1 MQTAIEKLMDRLSK
15 LEGGAQAEAALITS
29 DRNRF
34 YFTGFPSSAGAL
46 LILRD
51 AAYFMTDFRYGEA
64 AAKSI
69 HGCEVVCYS
78 SMRETLQQLLKK
90 HGVKK
95 VLLENEKMYLQE
107 SRVLTDILA
116 SAGAEAVL
124 DDTLDKMIIA
134 LRTIK
139 TPEEIQKIRDSQ
151 KITDDAFSYILG
163 RIAPGRTEREIA
175 LEIEFFM
182 RKQGAEGVAFELI
195 VVSGAN
201 GSMCHGVPSE
211 KVIEKGDFI
220 TMDTGALLNGYHSD
234 MTRTVAVGQVSEEQR
249 HVYEL
254 VLKAQKAAIAA
265 AGPGVPCGDVD
276 KAARDLIE
284 AEYPY
289 AFGHS
294 TGHGVGVE
302 IHEWPRFQKGNTQKA
317 EPGMVVTV
325 EPGIYLEGK
334 FGVRIE
340 DMIAITEDG
349 IENLTHS
356 PKELLIL

>member
-1 MQTAIEKLMDRLSK
+1 MQTSIEKLMDRLS
-15 LEGGAQAEAALITS
+15 QAESAVQADGALITS

-46 LILRD
+46 LVFRD
-51 AAYFMTDFRYGEA
+51 TAYFMTDFRYAEA
-64 AAKSI
+64 AGKSI
-69 HGCEVVCYS
+69 QGCQVICYS
-78 SMRETLQQLLKK
+78 SLKETLAQLLKK
-90 HGVKK
+90 HGAKRI
-95 VLLENEKMYLQE
+95 LLESEKMYLQE
-107 SRVLTDILA
+107 SRTLTGILA

-124 DDTLDKMIIA
+124 DDTLDTIIID

-139 TPEEIQKIRDSQ
+139 TPEEIQKIRESQ

-182 RKQGAEGVAFELI
+182 RRQGAEGVAFDLI

-201 GSMCHGVPSE
+201 GSMCHGVPSS

-220 TMDTGALLNGYHSD
+220 TMDTGALLHGYHSD
-234 MTRTVAVGQVSEEQR
+234 MTRTVAVGEVSEEQR

-254 VLKAQKAAIAA
+254 VLKAQEAALKT
-265 AGPGVPCGDVD
+265 AGPGIPCGDVD

-284 AEYPY
+284 AEYKG
-289 AFGHS
+289 AFEHS

-302 IHEWPRFQKGNTQKA
+302 IHEWPRFQKGNIQKA

-325 EPGIYLEGK
+325 EPGIYLPGK

-340 DMIAITEDG
+340 DMIAITESG

-356 PKELLIL
+356 PKELIIL

>member
-1 MQTAIEKLMDRLSK
+1 MQTAIEKLMARLSGLK
-15 LEGGAQAEAALITS
+15 DGAQGEAALITS

-46 LILRD
+46 LVLKD

-69 HGCEVVCYS
+69 HGCEVICYS
-78 SMRETLQQLLKK
+78 SMRETLQELLKK

-107 SRVLTDILA
+107 SRLLTDILA

-124 DDTLDKMIIA
+124 DGTLDEIIMG

-139 TPEEIQKIRDSQ
+139 TPEEIRKIRDSQ

-182 RKQGAEGVAFELI
+182 RRQGAEGVAFELI

-234 MTRTVAVGQVSEEQR
+234 MTRTVAVGQVSEEHR
-249 HVYEL
+249 HVYDL
-254 VLKAQKAAIAA
+254 VLRAQEAAIAT

-284 AEYPY
+284 AEYPH

-302 IHEWPRFQKGNTQKA
+302 IHEWPRFQKANSQKA

-349 IENLTHS
+349 IEDLTHS